1 MSDINILH
9 KLRAYP
15 SYLKTQQNRVLI
27 LLHQVFSTQ
36 QLNDADQVRFRMIC
50 DELNNRSILT

>member
-1 MSDINILH
+1 MPDINILH

-15 SYLKTQQNRVLI
+15 SYLKTQQNRTLI
-27 LLHQVFSTQ
+27 ILYQVFSTQ
-36 QLNDADQVRFRMIC
+36 KLNDADLVRFRMIC